1 MSDVAIKIINRG
13 MNIPASERIIGY
25 IGDNLVEVRMFEL
38 PRFYGDVDLA
48 EFDFKLDT
56 QSGDGDVK
64 NIIDLDKTVADDKI
78 TLTWTVKESH
88 ILNLGHMSIQIRAFS
103 AGEEKWHSARDYVKV
118 QPSINAEQS
127 IPDPLPSE
135 FVQMEQRV
143 TVAKNAAEE
152 AAQMATEQA
161 GIVQQIVER
170 AEIDVLPVLNQSIE
184 DAGQA
189 KDSLDGSIE
198 EAGTIKTNL
207 DGSIEAAGE
216 AKTDLDGV
224 ITQAGT
230 VKGQLDGSI
239 TQAGTKK
246 TELDGSITVAG
257 QVKEALDES
266 IATGDLA
273 AFRQEFTEHKN
284 DFATYR
290 DNNNLKISKVEKE
303 LSDYKSTMATL
314 NPNQEAKQTA
324 TGYGAVALPVNAVN
338 GQVSDV
344 SLKGLT
350 ATQLTQ
356 NGDFVNGTTG
366 WQILA
371 GESFT
376 VVNGIAEYVANAQY
390 GRLTHHANRFKTV
403 IGNRVYRY
411 GLVKSNSN
419 QVGLTGGSTGVA
431 LHSGSGN
438 FERLSFIR
446 TATENYEFSGVS
458 DNRTSDWDKIY
469 IDSIGSIDL
478 TATFGA
484 GNEPTKEQC
493 DQMFPYYF
501 DGTKST
507 ISAGRLV
514 SANED
519 ETEKTYQ
526 YYPDCGLLRSLP
538 NGTNDEISGSVHTQ
552 RIGTKAN
559 VASGT
564 VIDYA
569 DMADGGQY
577 YAWNDEGET
586 ETGVKGDTLGIDAT
600 ELTYQLASPIV
611 TPINVTGTLVGHP
624 NGNVYWEP
632 VLPVAGIYTGGIAV
646 TDTDFPIDYIE
657 KISKIDFMTGLETE
671 VDVSQAVISGD
682 GLSFTHAEL
691 VDGDIVFFTYYHSVT
706 GTLPEISATYFDSR
720 FVLKDSVTGKF
731 YKWSIT
737 VTNGTPSIQLTEV

>member
-324 TGYGAVALPVNAVN
+324 TGYGTVSLPVNAAN
-338 GQVSDV
+338 GQISASV
-344 SLKGLT
+344 GG
-350 ATQLTQ
+350 
-356 NGDFVNGTTG
+356 N
-366 WQILA
+366 
-371 GESFT
+371 T
-376 VVNGIAEYVANAQY
+376 V
-390 GRLTHHANRFKTV
+390 TD
-403 IGNRVYRY
+403 
-411 GLVKSNSN
+411 
-419 QVGLTGGSTGVA
+419 
-431 LHSGSGN
+431 
-438 FERLSFIR
+438 
-446 TATENYEFSGVS
+446 EN
-458 DNRTSDWDKIY
+458 
-469 IDSIGSIDL
+469 
-478 TATFGA
+478 
-484 GNEPTKEQC
+484 
-493 DQMFPYYF
+493 
-501 DGTKST
+501 GTKST

-657 KISKIDFMTGLETE
+657 KISKIDFMTGVETE
-671 VDVSQAVISGD
+671 VDVGQAVIAGD

-691 VDGDIVFFTYYHSVT
+691 ADGDIVFFTYYHAAE
-706 GTLPEISATYFDSR
+706 GTQPEITTEYYDSR

-731 YKWSIT
+731 YKVVESVANAT
-737 VTNGTPSIQLTEV
+737 LTRTLVEVS